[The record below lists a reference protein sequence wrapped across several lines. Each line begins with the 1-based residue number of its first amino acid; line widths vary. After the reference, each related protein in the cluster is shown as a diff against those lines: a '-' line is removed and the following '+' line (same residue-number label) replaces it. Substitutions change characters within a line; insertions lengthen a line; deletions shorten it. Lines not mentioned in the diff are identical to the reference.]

1 VTITIADT
9 VIAVKGP
16 KGEIKFDLV
25 PEIEAVVEDDAL
37 VFRRSDETSSVRA
50 SHGLM
55 RSLAGN
61 AVKGVTQGFS
71 KRLEVQ
77 GIGYK
82 AEVRGNKLMLNLGYS
97 HQIEFAIP
105 QGIQIAVDK
114 DNKITVSGIDKG
126 QVGQVAADIRDL
138 RKPDRYKGKGVR
150 YEGEYINLKA
160 GKSA

>member
-1 VTITIADT
+1 VTIHIAGQDL
-9 VIAVKGP
+9 AVKGP
-16 KGEIKFDLV
+16 KGELHVALV
-25 PEIEAVVEDDAL
+25 PEIGASLEGDVL
-37 VFRRSDETSSVRA
+37 VFSRSGETSSVRA

-55 RSLAGN
+55 RALTSN
-61 AVKGVTQGFS
+61 AVKGVTTGFS
-71 KRLEVQ
+71 KKLEVT

-82 AEVRGNKLMLNLGYS
+82 ADVRGSKLVLNLGYS
-97 HQIEFAIP
+97 HQIEFPIP
-105 QGIQIAVDK
+105 HGITVAVDK
-114 DNKITVSGIDKG
+114 DNKVTVSGIDKG